1 MTMASSLLSN
11 LIMPEIEDRACYPLL
26 QLFSTYLQRILIIA
40 DYHSFP
46 QLINLNEMNVSEFVS
61 LLYEWKLVEVADRS
75 MLNET
80 TGDI

>member
-1 MTMASSLLSN
+1 
-11 LIMPEIEDRACYPLL
+11 MPEIENRACNPRL
-26 QLFSTYLQRILIIA
+26 QLFSTYLHRRLIIA
-40 DYHSFP
+40 NHHSLP